1 MCYNS
6 HMNATQ
12 LKAYWKEIIEKLK
25 TNPEVLRDKM
35 WRLSHLYVINTKL
48 KGKQIFKPSRAQLD
62 FLNNIKKRNIILK
75 SRQLGFSTLITLWI
89 LDEILFKPNKEALC
103 IAHIKEGMTDIF
115 DKKAKFAIMNFP
127 DEIKGVFSFKT
138 NSKTRLQVQF
148 GDGSVSSFGVALS
161 GRSGMYHY
169 VHISEYAKLSKMS
182 PERAKEVTT
191 GTLPA
196 VPIDGYVFIEST
208 AEGMSGEF
216 YDKYMEAMKA
226 KASGVEE
233 VFEYEFYPHFYN
245 WTYDDFNISEIKVA
259 IPVDKMEKGNVDW
272 VSYQKQHN
280 LSDIEMTFY
289 YRCWISQGKDVD
301 RLNQEFPTTIDE
313 AFVSTGKPYF
323 DNRKILECKMMSK
336 QPDYYDIIGRTV
348 NPNTSSYAGPLMVWK
363 KPEPNK
369 RYVLGG
375 DTAEGLHDGDA
386 STMTVIEVESRDI
399 CAIYKAN
406 IPPDEYYDAVIA
418 VGNWYNTAL
427 VAVESNKDGFWVNN
441 ELERNGYGNLYFRQK
456 IDDITKQVGKTF
468 GWRTDR
474 STRDTVLTELRSVFS
489 EKNFIQVPLLDEMTT
504 FVRNSRG
511 KAEAMSGSHDDI
523 IMSTAIAYMVRKL
536 WFSEDFKA
544 QNTQAKPT
552 SQMDLIF
559 MNANRR

>member
-1 MCYNS
+1 
-6 HMNATQ
+6 MNATQ

-62 FLNNIKKRNIILK
+62 FLKNLKKRNIILK
-75 SRQLGFSTLITLWI
+75 SRQLGFSTLVTLWI
-89 LDEILFKPNKEALC
+89 LDEVLFKPNKEALC

-127 DEIKGVFSFKT
+127 DEIKNVFNFKT

-148 GDGSVSSFGVALS
+148 GDGSMSSFGVALS

-169 VHISEYAKLSKMS
+169 VHISEYAKLSKMF

-245 WTYDDFNISEIKVA
+245 WTYDDFNIGEITVP

-280 LSDIEMTFY
+280 LSDVEMTWY

-323 DNRKILECKMMSK
+323 DNRKILECKMMSQ

-544 QNTQAKPT
+544 QTSQAKPT

>member
-1 MCYNS
+1 
-6 HMNATQ
+6 MNATQ
-12 LKAYWKEIIEKLK
+12 LKQHWTNVIEALK
-25 TNPEVLRDKM
+25 SNPGILKDKM
-35 WRLSHLYVINTKL
+35 WRLSNLYVVNTKL
-48 KGKQIFKPSRAQLD
+48 KGKQIFVPSRAQKH
-62 FLNNIKKRNIILK
+62 FLENLRKRNIILK

-127 DEIKGVFSFKT
+127 DEIKSVFNFKT
-138 NSKTRLQVQF
+138 NSKTRLQVLF
-148 GDGSVSSFGVALS
+148 NDGSVSSFGVSLS

-169 VHISEYAKLSKMS
+169 VHISEYAKLSKMF

-196 VPIDGYVFIEST
+196 VPLDGYVFIEST
-208 AEGMSGEF
+208 AEGMTGEF
-216 YDKYMEAMKA
+216 YEKYMEALKDKA
-226 KASGVEE
+226 NGVEE
-233 VFEYEFYPHFYN
+233 EFEFKFYPHFYN
-245 WTYDDFNISEIKVA
+245 WTYDDFNISEIKKA
-259 IPVDKMEKGNVDW
+259 IPVERMEKGNIDW
-272 VSYQKQHN
+272 ASYQKEHN

-289 YRCWISQGKDVD
+289 YMQWNSQGKDLD
-301 RLNQEFPTTIDE
+301 KLNQEFPTTIDE

-323 DNRKILECKMMSK
+323 DNRRLLDCKMMAVV
-336 QPDYYDIIGRTV
+336 PDHYDIIGRNV
-348 NPNTSSYAGPLMVWK
+348 SPIASSFAGPLMVWK
-363 KPEPNK
+363 KPEPGK
-369 RYVLGG
+369 SYVLGG

-418 VGNWYNTAL
+418 VGTWYNTAL
-427 VAVESNKDGFWVNN
+427 VAIESNKDGFWVNN
-441 ELERNGYGNLYFRQK
+441 ELERNGYSNLYFRQK
-456 IDDITKQVGKTF
+456 IDDVTKQIGKIF

-489 EKNFIQVPLLDEMTT
+489 EKNFVQIPLLDEMTT
-504 FVRNSRG
+504 FVRNARG
-511 KAEAMSGSHDDI
+511 KAEAMSGKHDDV

-536 WFSEDFKA
+536 WYVENFK
-544 QNTQAKPT
+544 TQDTKSKPT
-552 SQMDLIF
+552 SRMDLIF
-559 MNANRR
+559 KNY